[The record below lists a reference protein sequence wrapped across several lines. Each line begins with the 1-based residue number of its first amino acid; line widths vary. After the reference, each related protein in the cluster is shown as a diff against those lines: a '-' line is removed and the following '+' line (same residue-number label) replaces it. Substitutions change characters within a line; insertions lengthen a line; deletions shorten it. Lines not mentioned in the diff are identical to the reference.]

1 MRNDQQLKTDV
12 EWELKWDPSIRAEQ
26 IGVSAKGGVVE
37 LDGHVDSFVEKWA
50 AERATMRVADVKAV
64 ASEIKV
70 DLPKSS
76 IRTDE
81 DIARAAANQ
90 LEWNLS
96 VPDSVKVQVTD
107 GRITLKGTTDWQYQK
122 VAAEKAVRS
131 LQGLQWLFNEIKVTP
146 RLNAGDIKVDIEKA
160 LKRHAE
166 TDAKN
171 ITVETSGG
179 HVTLRGKV
187 SSWGERDDAHRAAWA
202 APGVT
207 MVSDLITVH

>member
-107 GRITLKGTTDWQYQK
+107 GRITLKGTTD
-122 VAAEKAVRS
+122 
-131 LQGLQWLFNEIKVTP
+131 
-146 RLNAGDIKVDIEKA
+146 
-160 LKRHAE
+160 
-166 TDAKN
+166 
-171 ITVETSGG
+171 
-179 HVTLRGKV
+179 
-187 SSWGERDDAHRAAWA
+187 
-202 APGVT
+202 
-207 MVSDLITVH
+207 